1 MILQQHNMKEKFL
14 LNRDIVYLNHG
25 SYGACPKAIFQDYQH
40 WQSKLEA
47 EPVQFLTK
55 KYYDAL
61 SVSKQAL
68 AEFIGCNKDDFFFLQ
83 NPTTAMNQVVKSLPL
98 QPGDEVLSTN
108 HEYGAID
115 KTFDFY
121 SRKTGFVCRR
131 QNISLPLLSKEQFID
146 EFWKGYN
153 ERTKV
158 VFLSHLTS
166 TTALIFPVKEICQRA
181 KQLGLLTVIDGAHVP
196 GHIPLNLH
204 EVQPDY
210 YTGTLHKW
218 LLSPKGC
225 SFLYVRNELQQ
236 KIEPLIVSWGYE
248 TDLPTKSKFLE
259 ENEMQGTRD
268 VSAFLTVPAIFQ
280 FFKENN
286 MQEKQSVC
294 RQTILEQYP
303 LFCELLNT
311 RPLCKVSDEFLGQMC
326 SIPIRAKDPFQ
337 LKELLYN
344 KYKIEIPVMQRRDE
358 TYLRISY
365 QVYNTLDELEY
376 LKEVIGQLLA
386 DRFLTEH

>member
-1 MILQQHNMKEKFL
+1 MKEKFL
-14 LNRDIVYLNHG
+14 LNSDIAYLNHG
-25 SYGACPKAIFQDYQH
+25 SYGACPKVIFQDYQN

-121 SRKTGFVCRR
+121 SRKKGFVCRR
-131 QNISLPLLSKEQFID
+131 QNISLPLLSKEQFLD

-158 VFLSHLTS
+158 VFLSHFTS

-181 KQLGLLTVIDGAHVP
+181 KELGLLTVIDGAHVP
-196 GHIPLNLH
+196 GHIHLNL
-204 EVQPDY
+204 
-210 YTGTLHKW
+210 
-218 LLSPKGC
+218 
-225 SFLYVRNELQQ
+225 
-236 KIEPLIVSWGYE
+236 
-248 TDLPTKSKFLE
+248 
-259 ENEMQGTRD
+259 QGSATR
-268 VSAFLTVPAIFQ
+268 
-280 FFKENN
+280 
-286 MQEKQSVC
+286 
-294 RQTILEQYP
+294 
-303 LFCELLNT
+303 
-311 RPLCKVSDEFLGQMC
+311 
-326 SIPIRAKDPFQ
+326 
-337 LKELLYN
+337 LLYRHTSQMAFEPEGMFVFVRTERASGEN
-344 KYKIEIPVMQRRDE
+344 RAVDR
-358 TYLRISY
+358 
-365 QVYNTLDELEY
+365 ELG
-376 LKEVIGQLLA
+376 L
-386 DRFLTEH
+386 